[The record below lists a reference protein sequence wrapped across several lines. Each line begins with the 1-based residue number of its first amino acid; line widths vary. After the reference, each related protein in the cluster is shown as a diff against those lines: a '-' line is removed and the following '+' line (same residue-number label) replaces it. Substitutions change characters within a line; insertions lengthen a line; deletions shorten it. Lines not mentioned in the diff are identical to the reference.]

1 MKHANID
8 DGEFWIELKDF
19 IKFFT
24 GVTIC
29 SLVPDFDKDGCKD
42 ELSKCVVHIHNLRI
56 TSRIYL
62 I

>member
-42 ELSKCVVHIHNLRI
+42 ELSKCIIH
-56 TSRIYL
+56 
-62 I
+62 